1 MDLLYFVEVVRKV
14 ICLSILIVGN
24 WIGALGLGRQ
34 AFLYQDLC
42 PELQPLDSMTH
53 YGFLEVCTNSEF
65 LTNLAFCCFFTKT
78 HQLSKIQNSGSI
90 LCQSI
95 LWATHI
101 AQLKWFVRTC
111 MLNQK
116 ALFSTLWLNL
126 GVVEESYY
134 QSGLF
139 EDLLEDIDYYHES
152 QQVHHQWSNEVL
164 IWTKHHHR
172 IFFVSYEQTYP
183 TIVIFENS
191 YQVLTYLHTILSNQI
206 RSQSR

>member
-101 AQLKWFVRTC
+101 AQLKWFVTTC
-111 MLNQK
+111 M
-116 ALFSTLWLNL
+116 LNL

>member
-1 MDLLYFVEVVRKV
+1 MLTALHYKPLYNINRSKKWGIKYTSRVLFILIFQMFFLLPAAWFQRKCLIHLWHLQIILFAHLYPIYPRNVGQGSWVWSMDLLYFVEVVRKV

-34 AFLYQDLC
+34 AVLYQDLC

-95 LWATHI
+95 L
-101 AQLKWFVRTC
+101 
-111 MLNQK
+111 
-116 ALFSTLWLNL
+116 
-126 GVVEESYY
+126 
-134 QSGLF
+134 
-139 EDLLEDIDYYHES
+139 
-152 QQVHHQWSNEVL
+152 
-164 IWTKHHHR
+164 
-172 IFFVSYEQTYP
+172 
-183 TIVIFENS
+183 
-191 YQVLTYLHTILSNQI
+191 
-206 RSQSR
+206 

>member
-101 AQLKWFVRTC
+101 AQLKWFVTTC

-116 ALFSTLWLNL
+116 VLNSTLWLNL

>member
-101 AQLKWFVRTC
+101 AQLKWFVTTC

-116 ALFSTLWLNL
+116 VLNSTLWLNI